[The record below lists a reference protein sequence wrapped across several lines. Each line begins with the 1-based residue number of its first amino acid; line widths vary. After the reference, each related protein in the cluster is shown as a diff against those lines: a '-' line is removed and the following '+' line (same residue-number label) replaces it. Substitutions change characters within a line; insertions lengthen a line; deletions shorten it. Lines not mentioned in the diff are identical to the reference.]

1 MIQVLGQ
8 TSVNFINRKKL
19 TRELSGYLDTL
30 IGKETLQPLDSA
42 AHVSGED
49 SSETDN
55 PQGGSFKSELD
66 EFAEFF
72 VDSCLNSKAY
82 GTAIFGTI
90 PMSREG
96 VKTRLLQDIDEITV
110 TIPKRFGLE
119 KESAPIRDALLRAFE
134 KIAGKSI

>member
-8 TSVNFINRKKL
+8 TSVNFINKKKL
-19 TRELSGYLDTL
+19 TRELAGYIDTL
-30 IGKETLQPLDSA
+30 TGKEQLKPSDA
-42 AHVSGED
+42 VSPASGKAP
-49 SSETDN
+49 SETDD
-55 PQGGSFKSELD
+55 PQDRSPKSELD

>member
-8 TSVNFINRKKL
+8 TSVNFLNKKKL
-19 TRELSGYLDTL
+19 TAELLSHIKTL
-30 IGKETLQPLDSA
+30 MGEGT
-42 AHVSGED
+42 SGE
-49 SSETDN
+49 
-55 PQGGSFKSELD
+55 ELN

-96 VKTRLLQDIDEITV
+96 VRTRLLQDIDEITV
-110 TIPKRFGLE
+110 TIPSRFGLE
-119 KESAPIRDALLRAFE
+119 KESAPIREALLNAFE
-134 KIAGKSI
+134 KKSNHE